1 MSGEAPPLEGS
12 SWVTKPEGVV
22 IRIVLHGLRGPI
34 EVAGKNYNQEMPGFG
49 PVLSDADIAML
60 LSYVRK
66 RFGGVDTPV
75 STEAVA
81 LIRAAHRVR
90 KVYWTADELVKG
102 P

>member
-1 MSGEAPPLEGS
+1 MR
-12 SWVTKPEGVV
+12 PEGLV

-66 RFGGVDTPV
+66 RFGGVDSPV
-75 STEAVA
+75 SAESVA
-81 LIRAAHRVR
+81 SIRAAYRDR